1 MGASAPFFHYLGG
14 VMASFTNQV
23 QYRTGDTTSYV
34 SQMDTW
40 LDDGVKDVVDRAS
53 TISPAHQRLFQ
64 KKTDFGSAGHS
75 LSSTSKIIHVFK
87 NVNTTH
93 WVPAPLSDCTAIS
106 GVLNDDTGSIYYG
119 GDYAPVSTILS
130 GTLFVFPAPSA
141 STTGAR
147 VVEITYGVVNDA
159 SGTITNMPSN
169 FYEGVVLYAG
179 IRSQEYRMGSQLST
193 LSGLTSV
200 IATYVSNIAA
210 LDDKFDDYITGETA
224 LPAGVQNMD
233 ELLAKLEDYIQ
244 DDEDTELATAT
255 INNIQ
260 ALLSRYKAE
269 LDNAGLND
277 SAINATLK
285 EAQNVSN
292 LVNSLVGKIQ
302 MLRADYAAFFER
314 IAR

>member
-1 MGASAPFFHYLGG
+1 MGASAPFFHSLGG

-23 QYRTGDTTSYV
+23 QYRTGDTTSYT

-40 LDDGVKDVVDRAS
+40 LDDGVKDVVDRACVVNPKNQLLFES
-53 TISPAHQRLFQ
+53 TFLFGDSGYDISSC
-64 KKTDFGSAGHS
+64 KI
-75 LSSTSKIIHVFK
+75 LSVAKDLDNKIINAVHVD
-87 NVNTTH
+87 NNIANIIYNT
-93 WVPAPLSDCTAIS
+93 DY
-106 GVLNDDTGSIYYG
+106 DSIYYSG
-119 GDYAPVSTILS
+119 KYAPVYTVNN
-130 GTLFVFPAPSA
+130 GTLKVYPVSNQ
-141 STTGAR
+141 STSGAR
-147 VVEITYGVVNDA
+147 ISCIVYGVVDDL

-169 FYEGVVLYAG
+169 YYEGVVLYAG
-179 IRSQEYRMGSQLST
+179 LRSQEYRIGTQLST

-200 IATYVSNIAA
+200 IATYVSNIAD
-210 LDDKFDDYITGETA
+210 LDDKFDEYITGETT
-224 LPAGVQNMD
+224 LPTGVQNMD

-260 ALLSRYKAE
+260 ALLSRYRAE
-269 LDNAGLND
+269 LDNAGISD

-285 EAQNVSN
+285 EAQNVSS
-292 LVNSLVGKIQ
+292 LINSLVGKIQ

>member
-1 MGASAPFFHYLGG
+1 
-14 VMASFTNQV
+14 
-23 QYRTGDTTSYV
+23 
-34 SQMDTW
+34 
-40 LDDGVKDVVDRAS
+40 
-53 TISPAHQRLFQ
+53 
-64 KKTDFGSAGHS
+64 
-75 LSSTSKIIHVFK
+75 
-87 NVNTTH
+87 
-93 WVPAPLSDCTAIS
+93 
-106 GVLNDDTGSIYYG
+106 
-119 GDYAPVSTILS
+119 
-130 GTLFVFPAPSA
+130 
-141 STTGAR
+141 
-147 VVEITYGVVNDA
+147 
-159 SGTITNMPSN
+159 
-169 FYEGVVLYAG
+169 
-179 IRSQEYRMGSQLST
+179 MGSQLST